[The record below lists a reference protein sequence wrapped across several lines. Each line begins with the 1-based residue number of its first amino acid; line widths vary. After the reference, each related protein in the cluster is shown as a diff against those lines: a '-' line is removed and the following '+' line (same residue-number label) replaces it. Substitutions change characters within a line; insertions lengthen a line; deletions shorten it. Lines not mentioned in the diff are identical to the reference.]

1 MESPI
6 MGGAIAIVYLII
18 IVVEVAAFW
27 KIFTKAGE
35 PGWACIIPIY
45 NLIVLLRIVG
55 KPTWW
60 IVLLI
65 IPIVNIV
72 VLIMIMHSLSKS
84 FGKGAGF
91 TIGLLVLG
99 IVFYP
104 ILGFGSDSYVG
115 PGGEESGAGEAA
127 DSGESAIAGDASVGT
142 DEGGDSGSSDGGG
155 GGDGGGQ

>member
-1 MESPI
+1 MESPV
-6 MGGAIAIVYLII
+6 MGGAIAIVYLIV

-27 KIFTKAGE
+27 KIYTKAGE

-72 VLIMIMHSLSKS
+72 VLIMLMHSLSKS
-84 FGKGAGF
+84 FGKGVGF
-91 TIGLLVLG
+91 TIGLVVLG
-99 IVFYP
+99 VVCYP
-104 ILGFGSDSYVG
+104 ILGFGSDAYVG
-115 PGGEESGAGEAA
+115 PGGEESGAGDAA
-127 DSGESAIAGDASVGT
+127 GSGESAIAGGESTEGG
-142 DEGGDSGSSDGGG
+142 EGGDDAGDGGG
-155 GGDGGGQ
+155 GGQ

>member
-6 MGGAIAIVYLII
+6 MGGAFAIVYLII

-27 KIFTKAGE
+27 KNFTKAGE

-72 VLIMIMHSLSKS
+72 VLVMLMHSLSKS
-84 FGKGAGF
+84 FGKGVGF

-99 IVFYP
+99 VVFYP
-104 ILGFGSDSYVG
+104 ILGFGSDAYVG
-115 PGGEESGAGEAA
+115 PGGEESGAGDATG
-127 DSGESAIAGDASVGT
+127 SGESAIAGGESTEV
-142 DEGGDSGSSDGGG
+142 DE